1 VARTEADAEAGDR
14 HAGAPDDDGGTVR
27 EAIMKRTIYFAIGVA
42 ALAIVPL
49 SAQLTVPELTYDA
62 VVEPLKLPPNLNFG
76 EVAGVATNSKGDVF
90 VYTRTGH
97 PTISLAS
104 ARPFAH
110 GGSRMFRFDKT
121 GKYVGEIGQGIY
133 GFLFAEKVKVD
144 PQDNIWV
151 VDQMSN
157 MIIEF
162 DSEGREILLL
172 GRKAE
177 SENVPARGVAPPAAP
192 GGGGANAGGGGA
204 AAGGRAAGPAP
215 QGGAGGRGGGAAEAA
230 EGGGGRG
237 RGGPPGAG
245 GQQDVFNRPTD
256 VAWDAAGNI
265 YVADGL
271 GNNNRIAKF
280 DKDGKFVRS
289 WGQTGTAN
297 GQFRQPRSIAI
308 DAQGLIYVADAGN
321 RRIQVFDADGNFKT
335 KFLNVGTP
343 RAICITPGAQ
353 QVMYVTNSNPP
364 EDIDVDGEIYKA
376 DLTGKLL
383 GRFGRAGRLPKE
395 FNAVNQLDCRNPNE
409 LWAAEIGNWRV
420 SKITLRGAA
429 STN

>member
-1 VARTEADAEAGDR
+1 
-14 HAGAPDDDGGTVR
+14 
-27 EAIMKRTIYFAIGVA
+27 MKRTIQIAVGLL
-42 ALAIVPL
+42 ALAAVPL
-49 SAQLTVPELTYDA
+49 GAQLVVPELTYD
-62 VVEPLKLPPNLNFG
+62 VQVEPLKLPGNLNFG

-97 PTISLAS
+97 PTLSLGT

-121 GKYVGEIGQGIY
+121 GKYVGEIGQGSY
-133 GFLFAEKVKVD
+133 AMLFAEKVKVD

-157 MIIEF
+157 TVMEF
-162 DSEGREILLL
+162 DSDGRLVMLL

-177 SENVPARGVAPPAAP
+177 SENVPVRGAGPAPAPA
-192 GGGGANAGGGGA
+192 GGGAGAGGA
-204 AAGGRAAGPAP
+204 AAGGAAGGARAAGPAP
-215 QGGAGGRGGGAAEAA
+215 QAGAGGRGGAAPPAA
-230 EGGGGRG
+230 PDAEGGGRG

-256 VAWDAAGNI
+256 VAWDSAGNI

-280 DKDGKFVRS
+280 DKNGKFVRS

-297 GQFRQPRSIAI
+297 GQFRQPRALAI
-308 DAQGLIYVADAGN
+308 DAQGQVYVADAGN
-321 RRIQVFDADGNFKT
+321 RRIQVFDGDGNFKT
-335 KFLNVGTP
+335 RFLNVGTP
-343 RAICITPGAQ
+343 RAICITQGPR
-353 QVMYVTNSNPP
+353 QVMYVSNSNPP
-364 EDIDVDGEIYKA
+364 EDIDAEGNIFKV

-383 GRFGRAGRLPKE
+383 GTFGHAGRIAKE
-395 FNAVNQLDCRNPNE
+395 FNAVNQLECRTENE

-420 SKITLRGAA
+420 SKITLRGTG
-429 STN
+429 TN

>member
-1 VARTEADAEAGDR
+1 
-14 HAGAPDDDGGTVR
+14 
-27 EAIMKRTIYFAIGVA
+27 MKRTLQIALGLLTLGVTS
-42 ALAIVPL
+42 LG
-49 SAQLTVPELTYDA
+49 AQLVVPELTYD
-62 VVEPLKLPPNLNFG
+62 VQIEPLKLPGNLNFG

-97 PTISLAS
+97 PTISLGS

-121 GKYVGEIGQGIY
+121 GKYVGEIGQGSY
-133 GFLFAEKVKVD
+133 AMLFAEKVKVD
-144 PQDNIWV
+144 PQDNIWM
-151 VDQMSN
+151 VDQMAN
-157 MIIEF
+157 TVLEF
-162 DSEGREILLL
+162 DSEGRVVMLL

-177 SENVPARGVAPPAAP
+177 SERVPVNLPPPPPAAA
-192 GGGGANAGGGGA
+192 GA
-204 AAGGRAAGPAP
+204 GR
-215 QGGAGGRGGGAAEAA
+215 GAGGAPPPDA

-237 RGGPPGAG
+237 RGGPPGVG

-271 GNNNRIAKF
+271 GTNSRIAKF
-280 DKDGKFVRS
+280 DKNGKFVRS

-297 GQFRQPRSIAI
+297 GQFRQPRAIAVES
-308 DAQGLIYVADAGN
+308 QGLVYVADAGN
-321 RRIQVFDADGNFKT
+321 RRIQVFDGDGNFKT
-335 KFLNVGTP
+335 KFVNVGTP
-343 RAICITPGAQ
+343 RAICITQGPR
-353 QVMYVTNSNPP
+353 QVMYVSNSNPP
-364 EDIDVDGEIYKA
+364 EDIDYDGNIFKV

-383 GRFGRAGRLPKE
+383 GTFGRAGRLAKE
-395 FNAVNQLDCRNPNE
+395 FNAVNQLECRTENE
-409 LWAAEIGNWRV
+409 VWAAELGNWRV

>member
-1 VARTEADAEAGDR
+1 
-14 HAGAPDDDGGTVR
+14 
-27 EAIMKRTIYFAIGVA
+27 MKQTIQIAVGLL
-42 ALAIVPL
+42 ALAAVPL
-49 SAQLTVPELTYDA
+49 GAQLVVPELTYD
-62 VVEPLKLPPNLNFG
+62 VQVEPLKLPGNLNFG

-97 PTISLAS
+97 PTLSLGT

-121 GKYVGEIGQGIY
+121 GKYVGEIGQGSY
-133 GFLFAEKVKVD
+133 AMLFAEKVKVD

-157 MIIEF
+157 TVMEF
-162 DSEGREILLL
+162 DSDGRLVMLL

-177 SENVPARGVAPPAAP
+177 SENVPVRGAGPAPAPA
-192 GGGGANAGGGGA
+192 GGGAGAGGA
-204 AAGGRAAGPAP
+204 AAGGAAGGARAAGPAP
-215 QGGAGGRGGGAAEAA
+215 QAGAGGRGGAAPPAA
-230 EGGGGRG
+230 PDAEGGGRG

-256 VAWDAAGNI
+256 VAWDSAGNI

-280 DKDGKFVRS
+280 DKNGKFVRS

-297 GQFRQPRSIAI
+297 GQFRQPRALAI
-308 DAQGLIYVADAGN
+308 DAQGQVYVADAGN
-321 RRIQVFDADGNFKT
+321 RRIQVFDGDGNFKT
-335 KFLNVGTP
+335 RFLNVGTP
-343 RAICITPGAQ
+343 RAICITQGPR
-353 QVMYVTNSNPP
+353 QVMYVSNSNPP
-364 EDIDVDGEIYKA
+364 EDIDAEGNIFKV

-383 GRFGRAGRLPKE
+383 GTFGHAGRIAKE
-395 FNAVNQLDCRNPNE
+395 FNAVNQLECRTENE
-409 LWAAEIGNWRV
+409 IWAAEIGNWRV
-420 SKITLRGAA
+420 SKITLRGTG
-429 STN
+429 TN

>member
-1 VARTEADAEAGDR
+1 
-14 HAGAPDDDGGTVR
+14 
-27 EAIMKRTIYFAIGVA
+27 MKRTLQISLAVALMAGVT
-42 ALAIVPL
+42 L
-49 SAQLTVPELTYDA
+49 SAQLVVPELTYDA
-62 VVEPLKLPPNLNFG
+62 VIEPLKLPGNLNFG

-97 PTISLAS
+97 PTLSLGT

-121 GKYVGEIGQGIY
+121 GKYVGEIGQGVY
-133 GFLFAEKVKVD
+133 AFLFAEKVKVD

-157 MIIEF
+157 TVMEF
-162 DSEGREILLL
+162 DPEGRLVMLL

-177 SENVPARGVAPPAAP
+177 SETVPARGAAPPAAP
-192 GGGGANAGGGGA
+192 AGGGAAGGGGA
-204 AAGGRAAGPAP
+204 AAGARAGGAAP
-215 QGGAGGRGGGAAEAA
+215 QGAAGGRGGGADAEAPA
-230 EGGGGRG
+230 GGRG

-271 GNNNRIAKF
+271 GTNSRIAKF
-280 DKDGKFVRS
+280 DKNGKFVRS
-289 WGQTGTAN
+289 WGQTGTAP
-297 GQFRQPRSIAI
+297 GQFRQPRALAI
-308 DAQGLIYVADAGN
+308 DAQGLVYVADAGN
-321 RRIQVFDADGNFKT
+321 RRIQVFDGDGNLKGR
-335 KFLNVGTP
+335 FLNVGTP
-343 RAICITPGAQ
+343 RAICITSGPR
-353 QVMYVTNSNPP
+353 QVMYVSNSNVP
-364 EDIDVDGEIYKA
+364 EDIDVEGEIYKV

-383 GRFGRAGRLPKE
+383 GKFGRAGRLAKE
-395 FNAVNQLDCRNPNE
+395 FNAVNQLECRSENE

-420 SKITLRGAA
+420 SKITLRANA
-429 STN
+429 TN

>member
-1 VARTEADAEAGDR
+1 
-14 HAGAPDDDGGTVR
+14 
-27 EAIMKRTIYFAIGVA
+27 MKRTIYFAIGVA
-42 ALAIVPL
+42 ALAIVLL

-62 VVEPLKLPPNLNFG
+62 VIEPLKLPPNLNFG

-97 PTISLAS
+97 PTISLGS

-151 VDQMSN
+151 VDQMAN
-157 MIIEF
+157 MIIEL

-177 SENVPARGVAPPAAP
+177 SENVPARGAAPPAAP
-192 GGGGANAGGGGA
+192 GGGGAGGGGA
-204 AAGGRAAGPAP
+204 AQAAAGRAAG
-215 QGGAGGRGGGAAEAA
+215 AGGGGGDAE
-230 EGGGGRG
+230 GGGRG

-265 YVADGL
+265 YV
-271 GNNNRIAKF
+271 
-280 DKDGKFVRS
+280 
-289 WGQTGTAN
+289 
-297 GQFRQPRSIAI
+297 
-308 DAQGLIYVADAGN
+308 
-321 RRIQVFDADGNFKT
+321 
-335 KFLNVGTP
+335 
-343 RAICITPGAQ
+343 
-353 QVMYVTNSNPP
+353 
-364 EDIDVDGEIYKA
+364 
-376 DLTGKLL
+376 
-383 GRFGRAGRLPKE
+383 
-395 FNAVNQLDCRNPNE
+395 
-409 LWAAEIGNWRV
+409 
-420 SKITLRGAA
+420 
-429 STN
+429 

>member
-1 VARTEADAEAGDR
+1 MKHTLQISLAVALLAG
-14 HAGAPDDDGGTVR
+14 VS
-27 EAIMKRTIYFAIGVA
+27 
-42 ALAIVPL
+42 L
-49 SAQLTVPELTYDA
+49 SAQLVVPELAYDA
-62 VVEPLKLPPNLNFG
+62 AVEPLKLPANLNFG

-97 PTISLAS
+97 PTLSLGT

-121 GKYVGEIGQGIY
+121 GKYVGEIGQGVY
-133 GFLFAEKVKVD
+133 AFLFAEKVKVD

-157 MIIEF
+157 TIMEF
-162 DSEGREILLL
+162 DSEGRLVMLL

-177 SENVPARGVAPPAAP
+177 SENVPARGAAPPAPPA
-192 GGGGANAGGGGA
+192 GGGGAGGGGA
-204 AAGGRAAGPAP
+204 AAGGRAGGAAP
-215 QGGAGGRGGGAAEAA
+215 QGAAGGRGGGAADAEAPA
-230 EGGGGRG
+230 GGRG
-237 RGGPPGAG
+237 RGGPPGVG

-271 GNNNRIAKF
+271 GTNSRIAKF
-280 DKDGKFVRS
+280 DKNGKFVRS

-297 GQFRQPRSIAI
+297 GQFRQPRAIAI
-308 DAQGLIYVADAGN
+308 DAQGLVYVADAGN
-321 RRIQVFDADGNFKT
+321 RRIQVFDGDGNFKT

-343 RAICITPGAQ
+343 RAICITAGPR
-353 QVMYVTNSNPP
+353 QVMYVSNSNVP
-364 EDIDVDGEIYKA
+364 EDIDVDGNIYKV
-376 DLTGKLL
+376 DLNGKLL
-383 GRFGRAGRLPKE
+383 GTFGHAGRVAKE
-395 FNAVNQLDCRNPNE
+395 FNGVNQLECKTENE

-420 SKITLRGAA
+420 SKITLRGTG

>member
-1 VARTEADAEAGDR
+1 
-14 HAGAPDDDGGTVR
+14 
-27 EAIMKRTIYFAIGVA
+27 MKRTIQLALGLLALGVTS
-42 ALAIVPL
+42 LG
-49 SAQLTVPELTYDA
+49 AQLVVPELAYDA
-62 VVEPLKLPPNLNFG
+62 QVEPLKLPPNLNFG

-97 PTISLAS
+97 PTLSLGT

-121 GKYVGEIGQGIY
+121 GKYVGEIGQGSY
-133 GFLFAEKVKVD
+133 AMLFAEKVKVD
-144 PQDNIWV
+144 PQDNIWM
-151 VDQMSN
+151 VDQMAN
-157 MIIEF
+157 TVLEF
-162 DSEGREILLL
+162 DTEGRVVMLL

-177 SENVPARGVAPPAAP
+177 SERVPLNLPPPAPAA
-192 GGGGANAGGGGA
+192 GGGGRGGGGGGGGA
-204 AAGGRAAGPAP
+204 APD
-215 QGGAGGRGGGAAEAA
+215 A

-271 GNNNRIAKF
+271 GANSRIAKF
-280 DKDGKFVRS
+280 DKNGKFVKS

-297 GQFRQPRSIAI
+297 GQFRQPRALAV
-308 DAQGLIYVADAGN
+308 DAQGLVYVADAGN
-321 RRIQVFDADGNFKT
+321 RRIQVFDGDGNFKA
-335 KFLNVGTP
+335 KFMNVGTP
-343 RAICITPGAQ
+343 RAICITQGPR
-353 QVMYVTNSNPP
+353 QVMYVSNSNVP
-364 EDIDVDGEIYKA
+364 EDIDTDGNIYKV

-383 GRFGRAGRLPKE
+383 GTFGRAGRVAKE
-395 FNAVNQLDCRNPNE
+395 FNGVNQLECRTENE
-409 LWAAEIGNWRV
+409 VWAAELGNWRV
-420 SKITLRGAA
+420 SKISIRGAA

>member
-1 VARTEADAEAGDR
+1 
-14 HAGAPDDDGGTVR
+14 
-27 EAIMKRTIYFAIGVA
+27 MKRTIQLAAGIL
-42 ALAIVPL
+42 ALALTPL
-49 SAQLTVPELTYDA
+49 AAQLVVPEIAYDVA
-62 VVEPLKLPPNLNFG
+62 IEPLKLPADLNFG
-76 EVAGVATNSKGDVF
+76 EVAGIATNSKGDAF

-97 PTISLAS
+97 PTLSLGT

-121 GKYVGEIGQGIY
+121 GKYVGEIGQASY
-133 GFLFAEKVKVD
+133 AMLFAEKVKVD

-151 VDQMSN
+151 VDQMAN
-157 MIIEF
+157 TIMEF
-162 DSEGREILLL
+162 DTEGRLVMLL

-177 SENVPARGVAPPAAP
+177 SENVPARGAAPPAAP
-192 GGGGANAGGGGA
+192 GGGAAPGGAPAGGGAQAAGARAGGAGAGGGG
-204 AAGGRAAGPAP
+204 GD
-215 QGGAGGRGGGAAEAA
+215 A

-256 VAWDAAGNI
+256 VAWDAAGNL

-271 GNNNRIAKF
+271 GNNSRIAKF
-280 DKDGKFVRS
+280 DKNGKFVRS

-308 DAQGLIYVADAGN
+308 DAQGLVYVADAGN

-343 RAICITPGAQ
+343 RAICITQGPR
-353 QVMYVTNSNPP
+353 QVMYVSNSNPP
-364 EDIDVDGEIYKA
+364 EDIDYDGEIFKV

-383 GRFGRAGRLPKE
+383 GKFGHAGRLAKE
-395 FNAVNQLDCRNPNE
+395 FNGVNQLECRTENE
-409 LWAAEIGNWRV
+409 VWAAELGNWRV
-420 SKITLRGAA
+420 SKVTLRGAA

>member
-1 VARTEADAEAGDR
+1 MACAEADAETDGCASATG
-14 HAGAPDDDGGTVR
+14 DDGSEIR
-27 EAIMKRTIYFAIGVA
+27 SPNMKRTIQLAAGIL
-42 ALAIVPL
+42 ALAVAPL
-49 SAQLTVPELTYDA
+49 AAQLVVPEIAYDVA
-62 VVEPLKLPPNLNFG
+62 IEPLKLPPDLNFG
-76 EVAGVATNSKGDVF
+76 EVAGIATNSKGDAF

-97 PTISLAS
+97 PTLSLGT

-121 GKYVGEIGQGIY
+121 GKYVGEIGQASY
-133 GFLFAEKVKVD
+133 AMLFAEKVKVD

-151 VDQMSN
+151 VDQMAN
-157 MIIEF
+157 TVMEF
-162 DSEGREILLL
+162 DSEGRLVMLL

-177 SENVPARGVAPPAAP
+177 SENVPVRGAAPPAAP
-192 GGGGANAGGGGA
+192 GGGAGGQGG
-204 AAGGRAAGPAP
+204 GGRAAGA
-215 QGGAGGRGGGAAEAA
+215 GAAGGGGGGADA

-280 DKDGKFVRS
+280 DKNGKFVRS

-297 GQFRQPRSIAI
+297 GQFRQPRSVVV
-308 DAQGLIYVADAGN
+308 DAQGLVYVADAGN

-335 KFLNVGTP
+335 KFVNVGTP
-343 RAICITPGAQ
+343 RAICITQGPR
-353 QVMYVTNSNPP
+353 QVMYVSNSNPP
-364 EDIDVDGEIYKA
+364 EDIDYNGEIFKV
-376 DLTGKLL
+376 DMTGKLL
-383 GRFGRAGRLPKE
+383 GKFGHAGRPAKE
-395 FNAVNQLDCRNPNE
+395 FNAVNQLECRTENE
-409 LWAAEIGNWRV
+409 IWAAELGNWRV
-420 SKITLRGAA
+420 SKITLRGSA

>member
-1 VARTEADAEAGDR
+1 
-14 HAGAPDDDGGTVR
+14 
-27 EAIMKRTIYFAIGVA
+27 MKRTIQLAVGI
-42 ALAIVPL
+42 LAIAITPL
-49 SAQLTVPELTYDA
+49 AAQLVVPEIAYD
-62 VVEPLKLPPNLNFG
+62 VSIEPLKLPPDLNFG
-76 EVAGVATNSKGDVF
+76 EVAGIATNSKGDVF

-97 PTISLAS
+97 PTLSLGT

-121 GKYVGEIGQGIY
+121 GKYVGEIGQASY
-133 GFLFAEKVKVD
+133 AMLFAEKVKVD

-151 VDQMSN
+151 VDQMAN
-157 MIIEF
+157 TIMEF
-162 DSEGREILLL
+162 DSEGRLVMLL

-177 SENVPARGVAPPAAP
+177 SENVPARGAAPPAA
-192 GGGGANAGGGGA
+192 AGGGGQGG
-204 AAGGRAAGPAP
+204 GGRAAGA
-215 QGGAGGRGGGAAEAA
+215 GAAGGGVGGGDAEA
-230 EGGGGRG
+230 GGGRG

-280 DKDGKFVRS
+280 DKNGKFARS

-308 DAQGLIYVADAGN
+308 DAQGLVYVADAGN
-321 RRIQVFDADGNFKT
+321 RRIQVFDADGNFKA

-343 RAICITPGAQ
+343 RAICVTQGPR
-353 QVMYVTNSNPP
+353 QVMYVSNSNPP
-364 EDIDVDGEIYKA
+364 EDIDYNGEIFKV
-376 DLTGKLL
+376 DMTGKLL
-383 GRFGRAGRLPKE
+383 GKFGHAGRLAKE
-395 FNAVNQLDCRNPNE
+395 FNGVNQLECRTENE
-409 LWAAEIGNWRV
+409 VWAAELGNWRV
-420 SKITLRGAA
+420 SKITLRGNA

>member
-1 VARTEADAEAGDR
+1 
-14 HAGAPDDDGGTVR
+14 
-27 EAIMKRTIYFAIGVA
+27 MKRTIQFAIGVV

-62 VVEPLKLPPNLNFG
+62 AIEPLKLPGNLNFG

-97 PTISLAS
+97 PTLSLGS

-121 GKYVGEIGQGIY
+121 GKYVGEIGQASY
-133 GFLFAEKVKVD
+133 AMLFAEKVKVD

-151 VDQMSN
+151 VDQMAN
-157 MIIEF
+157 TVMEF
-162 DSEGREILLL
+162 DSEGRLVMLL

-177 SENVPARGVAPPAAP
+177 SENVPVRGAAPPAAP
-192 GGGGANAGGGGA
+192 GGGGAGGQGGGG
-204 AAGGRAAGPAP
+204 R
-215 QGGAGGRGGGAAEAA
+215 AA

-237 RGGPPGAG
+237 RGGQPGAG

-280 DKDGKFVRS
+280 DKNGKFVRS

-297 GQFRQPRSIAI
+297 GQFRQPRS
-308 DAQGLIYVADAGN
+308 V
-321 RRIQVFDADGNFKT
+321 V
-335 KFLNVGTP
+335 
-343 RAICITPGAQ
+343 
-353 QVMYVTNSNPP
+353 
-364 EDIDVDGEIYKA
+364 
-376 DLTGKLL
+376 
-383 GRFGRAGRLPKE
+383 
-395 FNAVNQLDCRNPNE
+395 
-409 LWAAEIGNWRV
+409 
-420 SKITLRGAA
+420 
-429 STN
+429 

>member
-1 VARTEADAEAGDR
+1 
-14 HAGAPDDDGGTVR
+14 
-27 EAIMKRTIYFAIGVA
+27 MKRTIQLAVGLLT
-42 ALAIVPL
+42 LAIAPL
-49 SAQLTVPELTYDA
+49 AAQLVVPELAYDA
-62 VVEPLKLPPNLNFG
+62 QIEPLKLPGNLNFG

-97 PTISLAS
+97 PTLSLGT

-121 GKYVGEIGQGIY
+121 GKYVGEIGQGSY
-133 GFLFAEKVKVD
+133 AMLFAEKVKVD

-151 VDQMSN
+151 VDQMAN
-157 MIIEF
+157 TIMEL
-162 DSEGREILLL
+162 DSEGRLVMLL

-177 SENVPARGVAPPAAP
+177 SERVPLNLPPPPPPA
-192 GGGGANAGGGGA
+192 GGGAGRGAGPAQGGGA
-204 AAGGRAAGPAP
+204 APD
-215 QGGAGGRGGGAAEAA
+215 A

-245 GQQDVFNRPTD
+245 GQQDVFSRPTD

-271 GNNNRIAKF
+271 GTNNRIAKF
-280 DKDGKFVRS
+280 DKNGKFVRS

-297 GQFRQPRSIAI
+297 SQFRQPRAIAI
-308 DAQGLIYVADAGN
+308 DAQGLVYVADAGN
-321 RRIQVFDADGNFKT
+321 RRIQVFDGDGNFKT
-335 KFLNVGTP
+335 RFLNVGTP
-343 RAICITPGAQ
+343 RAICITQGPR
-353 QVMYVTNSNPP
+353 QVMYVSNSNVP
-364 EDIDVDGEIYKA
+364 EDIDVEGNIYKI

-383 GRFGRAGRLPKE
+383 GTFGHAGRLAKE
-395 FNAVNQLDCRNPNE
+395 FNAVNQLECRTENE

-420 SKITLRGAA
+420 SKVTLRGNA

>member
-1 VARTEADAEAGDR
+1 
-14 HAGAPDDDGGTVR
+14 
-27 EAIMKRTIYFAIGVA
+27 MKRTIQIAVGLL
-42 ALAIVPL
+42 ALAAVPL
-49 SAQLTVPELTYDA
+49 GAQLVVPELTYD
-62 VVEPLKLPPNLNFG
+62 VQVEPLKLPGNLNFG

-97 PTISLAS
+97 PTLSLGT

-121 GKYVGEIGQGIY
+121 GKYVGEIGQGSY
-133 GFLFAEKVKVD
+133 AMLFAEKVKVD

-157 MIIEF
+157 TVMEF
-162 DSEGREILLL
+162 DSDGRLVMLL

-177 SENVPARGVAPPAAP
+177 SENVPVRGAGPAPAPA
-192 GGGGANAGGGGA
+192 GGGAGAGGA
-204 AAGGRAAGPAP
+204 AAGGAAGGARAAGPAP
-215 QGGAGGRGGGAAEAA
+215 QAGAGGRGGAAPPAA
-230 EGGGGRG
+230 PDAEGGGRG

-256 VAWDAAGNI
+256 VAWDSAGNI

-280 DKDGKFVRS
+280 DKNGKFVRS

-297 GQFRQPRSIAI
+297 GQFRQPRALAI
-308 DAQGLIYVADAGN
+308 DAQGQVYVADAGN
-321 RRIQVFDADGNFKT
+321 RRIQVFDGDGNFKT
-335 KFLNVGTP
+335 RFLNVGTP
-343 RAICITPGAQ
+343 RAICITQGPR
-353 QVMYVTNSNPP
+353 QVMYVSNSNPP
-364 EDIDVDGEIYKA
+364 EDIDAEGNIFKV

-383 GRFGRAGRLPKE
+383 GTFGHAGRIAKE
-395 FNAVNQLDCRNPNE
+395 FNAVNQLECRTENE
-409 LWAAEIGNWRV
+409 IWAAEIGNWRV
-420 SKITLRGAA
+420 SKITLRGTG
-429 STN
+429 TN